1 MRESCTYGSVRGALS
16 NERPYRDRRA
26 FIRLLGGA
34 AAWPFAAR
42 AQQPGRVRR
51 IGVLMST
58 ASDDAQG
65 QAWSAAFAQGL
76 QQLGWEIGSNV
87 RIDYRWG
94 AGDTDRF
101 RKYAAELVALGPDVI
116 LGAAASIV
124 AALQQASRTIPI
136 VFVST
141 IDPVGA
147 GLVASMAR
155 PGGNAT
161 GFTAYEFSLSAK
173 LLELLKEIAPTIT
186 RVAVIRDAAVAAG
199 LAGFAAIQ
207 TAAPSFGVELSPVGV
222 RDAAEIE
229 GGMEFA
235 SSSNGGLIVVGPP
248 SSIFAYRELIIT
260 LAAKRRL
267 PAVYAGV
274 SFVSAGALASYGTN
288 PIDQY
293 RRAASYVDRILKG
306 EKPADL
312 PVQAPTKY
320 ETIINLKTANA
331 LGIEIP
337 PTLLARA
344 DQVIE

>member
-1 MRESCTYGSVRGALS
+1 MR
-16 NERPYRDRRA
+16 RRE
-26 FIRLLGGA
+26 FINLLGGA

-58 ASDDAQG
+58 AADDAQG

-76 QQLGWEIGSNV
+76 QQLGWEVGGNI

-94 AGDTDRF
+94 AGDTERF

-116 LGAAASIV
+116 LGTAASIV
-124 AALQQASRTIPI
+124 AALQQVSRTIPI
-136 VFVST
+136 VFVTT

-147 GLVASMAR
+147 GLVASLAR

-161 GFTAYEFSLSAK
+161 GFTSYEFSLSAK
-173 LLELLKEIAPTIT
+173 LLEMLKEIAPGVT

-229 GGMEFA
+229 GGIMQFA
-235 SSSNGGLIVVGPP
+235 SASNGGLIVVGPP
-248 SSIFAYRELIIT
+248 SSLSTHRELIVT
-260 LAAKRRL
+260 LAARHRL
-267 PAVYAGV
+267 PGVYAGV

-288 PIDQY
+288 PTDQY

-320 ETIINLKTANA
+320 EIFINLKTAKA

-337 PTLLARA
+337 PSLLARA
-344 DQVIE
+344 DEVIE

>member
-1 MRESCTYGSVRGALS
+1 MRRRQFLGVFGSTAV
-16 NERPYRDRRA
+16 
-26 FIRLLGGA
+26 
-34 AAWPFAAR
+34 AWPLGVR
-42 AQQPGRVRR
+42 AQQLGRVRR
-51 IGVLMST
+51 LGVLMST
-58 ASDDAQG
+58 AADDAQG

-76 QQLGWEIGSNV
+76 QQLGWEVGGNI

-94 AGDTDRF
+94 AGDTERF
-101 RKYAAELVALGPDVI
+101 RKYAAELVALGPDII
-116 LGAAASIV
+116 LGTAASIV

-147 GLVASMAR
+147 GLVASLAR

-161 GFTAYEFSLSAK
+161 GFTSYEFSMSAK
-173 LLELLKEIAPTIT
+173 LLELFKEIAPSVT

-229 GGMEFA
+229 GGILEFA
-235 SSSNGGLIVVGPP
+235 PASNGGLIVVGPP
-248 SSIFAYRELIIT
+248 SSLFAHRELIVT
-260 LAAKRRL
+260 LAARHRL
-267 PAVYAGV
+267 PGVYAGV
-274 SFVSAGALASYGTN
+274 AFVSAGALASYGTN
-288 PIDQY
+288 PTDQY

-320 ETIINLKTANA
+320 EIVINLKTAKA

-337 PTLLARA
+337 TTLLARA
-344 DQVIE
+344 DEVIE